1 MVTDIISQLEMA
13 NYTPRMSLRSAN
25 LICAFTQTKKLINSR
40 HKFVAINQLCSV
52 TFLTIICV

>member
-1 MVTDIISQLEMA
+1 MA